1 MPYTYNYPR
10 PAVTIDCLLFYKTN
24 NQTYLLLIQ
33 RKQSPFKEKW
43 AFPGGFVEIDENLED
58 AAYRELKE
66 ETGITNTT
74 LYQFKTYGDIDRDPR
89 GRTISVVYY
98 GIVNP
103 EAQTAQAGSDA
114 KAAKWFPIDN
124 LPELAFD
131 HDKIIREALE
141 EYELI

>member
-10 PAVTIDCLLFYKTN
+10 PAVTIDCLLFCKSEE
-24 NQTYLLLIQ
+24 QTYLLLIQ
-33 RKQSPFKEKW
+33 RKHPPFKGKW
-43 AFPGGFVEIDENLED
+43 AFPGGFIEINETIEE

-74 LYQFKTYGDIDRDPR
+74 LYQFKTYGDVDRDPR

-98 GIVNP
+98 GFVNP
-103 EAQTAQAGSDA
+103 EDRTTQAGSDA
-114 KAAKWFPIDN
+114 KAAEWFPINN

-131 HDKIIREALE
+131 HDKIIHEALE

>member
-58 AAYRELKE
+58 AAYRELTE

-74 LYQFKTYGDIDRDPR
+74 LYQFKTYGEVDRDPR

-103 EAQTAQAGSDA
+103 EDQTAQAGSDA